1 MTEKMTIREVVT
13 PPNPTLRARAKKVRS
28 ITPEIEV
35 LIDDM
40 IETMREAPG
49 VGLAAPQVDVSSRV
63 IVIEYSEQSED
74 PDIVPE
80 PPKLYV
86 VVNPEIVRKSPKTVF
101 GNEACLSIP
110 GYFGEVERSE
120 SVTVK
125 GLRRDGK
132 HFRIKAKG
140 WLARIFQHEIDHL
153 DGVLFIDRA
162 TQVWRIEE
170 QEDVQAPAPA

>member
-1 MTEKMTIREVVT
+1 MDKMAIRKVVT

-140 WLARIFQHEIDHL
+140 WLARIFLHEIDHL

>member
-1 MTEKMTIREVVT
+1 MAIREVVT

-140 WLARIFQHEIDHL
+140 WLARIFLHEIDHL

>member
-1 MTEKMTIREVVT
+1 MTDKMAIREVVT

-40 IETMREAPG
+40 IETMRAAPG

-74 PDIVPE
+74 PDLTPE
-80 PPKLYV
+80 PPKLYL
-86 VVNPEIVRKSPKTVF
+86 VVNPKIVRKSAKTIF

-110 GYFGEVERSE
+110 GFFGEVERSE

-132 HFRIKAKG
+132 SFRIKAKG

-170 QEDVQAPAPA
+170 QEDVQAPLVV

>member
-1 MTEKMTIREVVT
+1 MDKMAIRKVVT

-40 IETMREAPG
+40 IETMRAAPG
-49 VGLAAPQVDVSSRV
+49 IGLAAPQVDVSSRV

-170 QEDVQAPAPA
+170 QEDVQAPAPV

>member
-1 MTEKMTIREVVT
+1 MAIREVVT

-63 IVIEYSEQSED
+63 IVIEYSELSED

-140 WLARIFQHEIDHL
+140 WLARIFLHEIDHL

>member
-1 MTEKMTIREVVT
+1 MTDEMAIREVVT
-13 PPNPTLRARAKKVRS
+13 PPNPTLRTRAKKVRS
-28 ITPEIEV
+28 ITQEIEL

-40 IETMREAPG
+40 IETMRSAPG
-49 VGLAAPQVDVSSRV
+49 IGLAAPQVDVSSRV
-63 IVIEYSEQSED
+63 IVIEYGEVSDD
-74 PDIVPE
+74 PDITPE

-86 VVNPEIVRKSPKTVF
+86 VVNPEIVRKSATTIF

-125 GLRRDGK
+125 GERRDGK
-132 HFRIKAKG
+132 PFRIKAKG

-170 QEDVQAPAPA
+170 QEDAQAPEAV